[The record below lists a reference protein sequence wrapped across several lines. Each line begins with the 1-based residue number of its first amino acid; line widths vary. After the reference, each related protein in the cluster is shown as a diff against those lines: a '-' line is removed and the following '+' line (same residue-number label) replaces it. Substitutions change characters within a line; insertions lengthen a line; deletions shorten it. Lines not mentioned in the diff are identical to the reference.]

1 MDIFLFSLTT
11 IQLTAWVV
19 NPLLIVFEEN
29 ISGIRIYRLIP
40 VKGVYMLWL
49 LSQLYIL
56 KLKRWE
62 KNILYSR
69 LIERNTDSFLRI
81 LKLSSLNILAEYLMC
96 LNIIIRIRHMMM
108 ILRRKNLLSYLL
120 LKISLLNDLYTSY
133 FFSFFTI

>member
-62 KNILYSR
+62 KNISYSR